1 MPLGDVVAVGD
12 FEGYVHFLSRE
23 SGAFVAR
30 YSTDGSAIRAAP
42 LVLPSSVL
50 LVETQ
55 DGGLYALTL

>member
-1 MPLGDVVAVGD
+1 ML
-12 FEGYVHFLSRE
+12 FR

-50 LVETQ
+50 LVETE
-55 DGGLYALTL
+55 DGGLYALSL